1 MEPLHYA
8 YMKSPVGDLL
18 LAGDDADLH
27 VISFTSGHK
36 ARQPEADWREADI
49 AEFADTTQQ
58 LTAYFEGE
66 TTEFD
71 LPLKPEGTPFQMA
84 VWQALLAIPYGE
96 TISYGE
102 LAKRVGNPNA
112 SRAVGAANGANP
124 LPIII
129 PCHRVIGADNSL
141 TGFGGGVEIKEFLLE
156 HEWAVKP
163 PVGHQPKLI

>member
-1 MEPLHYA
+1 MEPLRYA

-18 LAGDDADLH
+18 LAGDDVDLH

-36 ARQPEADWREADI
+36 AREPEADWQEVDLA
-49 AEFADTTQQ
+49 AFAGTTPQ
-58 LTAYFEGE
+58 LSAYFEGK

-84 VWQALLAIPYGE
+84 VWQALQAIPYGE

-102 LAKRVGNPNA
+102 LAKRIGNPSA
-112 SRAVGAANGANP
+112 SRAVGAANGVNP
-124 LPIII
+124 LPIVI